1 MIGDDIFKEPRM
13 ARRRRAVEP
22 LPTIWRTPDDLW
34 HDLVV
39 PLLRVHDPEPR
50 TGRPRIDQRNA
61 LDGIIFVLRTGCQW
75 NALPKEFGD
84 DASVH
89 RTYQRWVG
97 LNLFH
102 RIWSELVQVCDQLGG
117 VDFTWQSCD
126 GAMGKARKGGTKSAR
141 IPRTGRRM
149 AANAAC

>member
-1 MIGDDIFKEPRM
+1 M
-13 ARRRRAVEP
+13 ARRKPAVEP

-34 HDLVV
+34 THFVV

-97 LNLFH
+97 LNLFR
-102 RIWSELVQVCDQLGG
+102 RIWTQLVQAAEQLGG

-141 IPRTGRRM
+141 IPRTERRT

>member
-1 MIGDDIFKEPRM
+1 M
-13 ARRRRAVEP
+13 ARPKRAAEP

-34 HDLVV
+34 NDVVV
-39 PLLRVHDPEPR
+39 PLLRVHDPQPR
-50 TGRPRIDQRNA
+50 TGRPRIDQRKA

-75 NALPKEFGD
+75 NALPKAFGD

-97 LNLFH
+97 LNLFQ
-102 RIWSELVQVCDQLGG
+102 RIWTRLVQACDKLGG

-141 IPRTGRRM
+141 IPRTEPRT
-149 AANAAC
+149 AASAAC

>member
-1 MIGDDIFKEPRM
+1 M
-13 ARRRRAVEP
+13 ARRKRRAVEP

-34 HDLVV
+34 DDFVV

-50 TGRPRIDQRNA
+50 TGRPRIDQRDA

-75 NALPKEFGD
+75 NALPTEFGD

-97 LNLFH
+97 LDLFR
-102 RIWSELVQVCDQLGG
+102 RIWARLAQACDQLGG
-117 VDFTWQSCD
+117 VDFAWQSCD
-126 GAMGKARKGGTKSAR
+126 GATGKARKGGTRSAR
-141 IPRTGRRM
+141 IPRTGRRT
-149 AANAAC
+149 APSAAC

>member
-1 MIGDDIFKEPRM
+1 M
-13 ARRRRAVEP
+13 ARRKRAVEP

-34 HDLVV
+34 SDYVL
-39 PLLRVHDPEPR
+39 PLLRVHDPQPK
-50 TGRPRIDQRNA
+50 TGRPRIDQRAA
-61 LDGIIFVLRTGCQW
+61 LDGIIFVLRSGCQW

-97 LNLFH
+97 LDLFR
-102 RIWSELVQVCDQLGG
+102 RIWAQVVRACEQLGGG

-141 IPRTGRRM
+141 IPRTGRKT

>member
-1 MIGDDIFKEPRM
+1 M
-13 ARRRRAVEP
+13 ARRKPAAEP

-34 HDLVV
+34 THFVV

-97 LNLFH
+97 LNLFR
-102 RIWSELVQVCDQLGG
+102 RIWTQLVQAAEQLGG

-141 IPRTGRRM
+141 IPRTERRT

>member
-1 MIGDDIFKEPRM
+1 M
-13 ARRRRAVEP
+13 ARHKQPVGSM
-22 LPTIWRTPDDLW
+22 PTIWRTPDDLW
-34 HDLVV
+34 TDFVV
-39 PLLRVHDPEPR
+39 PLLRLYDPEPK

-75 NALPKEFGD
+75 NAMPKEFGD

-97 LNLFH
+97 LNLFQ
-102 RIWSELVQVCDQLGG
+102 RIWGQLVQACDHLGG

-126 GAMGKARKGGTKSAR
+126 GAMGKARKGATKSDR
-141 IPRTGRRM
+141 IPRTEPKR

>member
-1 MIGDDIFKEPRM
+1 M
-13 ARRRRAVEP
+13 ARRKRAVEP

-34 HDLVV
+34 DDFVV
-39 PLLRVHDPEPR
+39 PLLRRHDSEPR
-50 TGRPRIDQRNA
+50 TGRPRIDQRKA

-97 LNLFH
+97 LNLFQ
-102 RIWSELVQVCDQLGG
+102 RIWAQLAQACERLGG

-126 GAMGKARKGGTKSAR
+126 GAMVKARKGETKSAR
-141 IPRTGRRM
+141 IPRTERRT
-149 AANAAC
+149 AVNAAC

>member
-1 MIGDDIFKEPRM
+1 M
-13 ARRRRAVEP
+13 ARRKRAVEP

-34 HDLVV
+34 NDFVV

-50 TGRPRIDQRNA
+50 TGRPRIDQRDA

-75 NALPKEFGD
+75 NALPKEFGN

-97 LNLFH
+97 LNLFR
-102 RIWSELVQVCDQLGG
+102 RIWTQLVQAAEQLGV

-126 GAMGKARKGGTKSAR
+126 GAMGKARKGGTKSAP
-141 IPRTGRRM
+141 IPRTGRRT